1 MRGTIQRVIT
11 FEHRTEP
18 LIPKRAFIAR
28 LLRSAAAAFAILLGS
43 LGLGVFGYHVFC
55 ELGWLDSLVNAS
67 MILSGMGPVDPITT
81 TAGKWFESAYAL
93 FSGVAFLTSVS
104 LFLAPAIHR
113 LLHTLHV
120 ERGDEEG

>member
-1 MRGTIQRVIT
+1 MIT

-18 LIPKRAFIAR
+18 LLSKRAFIAR
-28 LLRSAAAAFAILLGS
+28 LLRSAAAAFVILLGS

-55 ELGWLDSLVNAS
+55 ELGWLDALVNAS

-104 LFLAPAIHR
+104 VFLAPAIHR
-113 LLHTLHV
+113 IMHRLHV
-120 ERGDEEG
+120 ESADEPS